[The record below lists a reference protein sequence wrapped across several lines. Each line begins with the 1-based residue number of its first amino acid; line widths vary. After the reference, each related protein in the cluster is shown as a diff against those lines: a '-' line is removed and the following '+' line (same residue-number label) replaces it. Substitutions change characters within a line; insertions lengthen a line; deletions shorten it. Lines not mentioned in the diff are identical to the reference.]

1 MPLAG
6 FSVRAQAPKH
16 PPDSAVE
23 LRRLR
28 CVERTVLKDLL
39 APGFPSRPK
48 HPIRL
53 WLAHL
58 WAPFD
63 KLAWVGLPDYRKNGW
78 KAEQ

>member
-1 MPLAG
+1 
-6 FSVRAQAPKH
+6 V
-16 PPDSAVE
+16 
-23 LRRLR
+23 
-28 CVERTVLKDLL
+28 
-39 APGFPSRPK
+39 

-58 WAPFD
+58 PAPFD